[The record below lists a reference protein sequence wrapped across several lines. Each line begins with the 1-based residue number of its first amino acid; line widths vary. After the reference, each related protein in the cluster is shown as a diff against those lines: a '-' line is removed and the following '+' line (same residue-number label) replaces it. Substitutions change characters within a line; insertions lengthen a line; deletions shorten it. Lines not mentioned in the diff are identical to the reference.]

1 MNIFTLDQGGFLD
14 YNIHKVK
21 LSNGCNVA
29 YIDEG
34 SGEQTLLFIH
44 GLALYAK
51 SWTKNIEYLKQD
63 FRCIA
68 IDLPG
73 NGYSDK
79 GDYPYGIH
87 FFAGCIYDFMQR
99 LNLRN
104 VAVVAHSMGSQI
116 AVELVTGAPSC
127 CEKLVLCAPAGF
139 ETFKGWEKAIY
150 KSSIHLVDFFST
162 EENSLRKVIYSSFFK
177 QPKQSDDMIT
187 ELVTIMKSYSISHY
201 RKMIEGCLDGMLNEE
216 VFDKLKLIQQSTLV
230 IYGERDALIP
240 NRFIHPITTR
250 QLAEEG
256 VKQIPNAKLILYPD
270 CGHFVQI
277 ECADAVN
284 KNIEGFVKC
293 N

>member
-1 MNIFTLDQGGFLD
+1 M
-14 YNIHKVK
+14 
-21 LSNGCNVA
+21 A

-51 SWTKNIEYLKQD
+51 SWRKNIEYLKTK

-87 FFAGCIYDFMQR
+87 FFAGCIYDFILK
-99 LNLRN
+99 LNLQH
-104 VAVVAHSMGSQI
+104 VTIIGHSMGSQVAI
-116 AVELVTGAPSC
+116 ELVTGEPRC

-139 ETFKGWEKAIY
+139 ETFKGWEKAVY

-177 QPKQSDDMIT
+177 KPKQSDDMID
-187 ELVTIMKSYSISHY
+187 ELVSIMKSYSISHY
-201 RKMIEGCLDGMLNEE
+201 RKMIEACIDGMLEEE
-216 VFDKLKLIQQSTLV
+216 VFDKLKLIKQPTLV
-230 IYGERDALIP
+230 MYGERDALIP

-250 QLAEEG
+250 HLAEEG
-256 VKQIPNAKLILYPD
+256 VKEIPDARLIMYPD
-270 CGHFVQI
+270 CGHFLQM
-277 ECADAVN
+277 EEADSVN
-284 KNIEGFVKC
+284 RNIEKFARG
-293 N
+293 